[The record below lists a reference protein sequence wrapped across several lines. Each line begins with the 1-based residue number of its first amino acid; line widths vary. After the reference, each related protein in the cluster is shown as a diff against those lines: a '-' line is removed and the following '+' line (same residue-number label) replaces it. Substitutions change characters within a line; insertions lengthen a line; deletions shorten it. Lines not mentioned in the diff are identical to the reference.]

1 MALGTVCKNTETQEN
16 EAWIIAGPTDGST
29 NIVHHDNNN
38 NYQLLTGVDDQYGAG
53 YTGITCCCKPLFN
66 PATGLLTVDCA
77 CTTSTCVDIDTLDNS
92 GLNHPVL
99 FQMYDSVNSELINKL
114 GKSTSVMFNP
124 NCYVCNDPD
133 TGAQICKPVLYVS
146 TICSDEYL
154 GIAEPIS
161 YVNSLP
167 VKPENK
173 IYGIQESD
181 TITSMTI
188 KTLARTYFDFD
199 STNNVYIPKQN
210 LIETDITIGL
220 STDVDIQTINS
231 SFTEV
236 NGSIVV
242 TPETTASGT
251 LTLQRFYAGE
261 STSCNY
267 FKLGS
272 GDGGSGTVEIN
283 RQSYTGYKL
292 VASDANGEN
301 LRISGPTVTADD
313 HNFNI
318 NISCT
323 GSTFTECKSGV
334 KHSVYVGCDTTH
346 CSNVEQWQDI
356 IRDKVETNGTFTCT
370 TKSSSGIS
378 TCVKHYDNVNS
389 VREITSYNCKETDVL
404 SAYDSYSQIKS
415 TSDRTEIKNGDAN
428 SASSISTNVCV
439 NPDNNP
445 DTWINQ
451 ESFIENAG
459 TTKCIQTQLLPKCDK
474 PIWSSYFIT
483 DSSGTSL
490 NHSNVAFCCDGKVY
504 VNCDSTK
511 GWKCLLNEDDIPDAT
526 TICPSDTNC
535 EFPLTFY
542 DYDNTTFL
550 TSCNGKLTYNPGTNT
565 VEMGS
570 GVNGKI
576 HQTSCQ
582 TVGNGKS
589 TNELIFCESGLFAMK
604 QCYDCSSWSQYVSDA
619 QISEY
624 EGRIRLY
631 VHANHVQ
638 SVQGSTTCADI
649 SGGST
654 RIEYN
659 SGNNYYRV
667 CGNHYESGAG
677 MYLRTC
683 NGMSSSPYGQ
693 TFRACVNPDDRC
705 PNPETFSYSYCDSI
719 RCTAFKL
726 CNYDGKMY
734 VNCDSTKGWKCLL
747 NEDEASS
754 GGTYISWTNPTTSS
768 VNSLTTE
775 NGIVGQ
781 SYGSVNIAKPG
792 VGCFY
797 LDDNCVIVD
806 KTNVGSLQINSDGIN
821 LDTTGGTL
829 GLDQNGNVTLAAKT
843 GCPGGAIFANRFSTD
858 GTASISVGNNNE
870 LNITPG
876 SGTTTWINYRG
887 GSTEL
892 NIGNGNANLGT
903 LHAASVDAT
912 LAGRIS
918 MACGYCATDCS
929 FMPYSGACGV
939 YGMGAGEW
947 GHFLTFSHGN
957 FDSYYGTAVKVPF
970 IENDRWTWRTR
981 NNGTLGGIYE
991 LLDNRGNQAINGA
1004 VCYALGD
1011 VAAGT
1016 NAAFVKGSSY
1026 TTEVGYVG
1034 GAYLGHLNAN
1044 YDGYWGFAT
1053 VGFYNAET
1061 GALTPNICMGR
1072 GGHTWF
1078 NQTTFAPNAHVDTCL
1093 YGPYGKI
1100 DFATNN
1106 RIEIEPTAG
1115 SGGAVMWG
1123 PGQCGY
1129 FFVDGAGT
1137 PHVSPGSGNFSVHG
1151 NEMVDNSLYVCG
1163 TPYKLKSGAWCPL
1176 TSNDEVVPVT
1186 TANGTTFQDNANH
1199 TWFERHYGG
1208 HTSAQVVLGNDDA
1221 HIYGGN
1227 GTCNASVFAGGEGA
1241 YIISSSQTSRRELT
1255 VTPTD
1260 VSINADGLGSIYLEN
1275 GHCDTTYQGMLEPPS
1290 DTYIMDMD
1298 LFTTPRNMIA
1308 PIAGSTACL
1317 GWGTTVSEYV
1327 GKITMSGNATT
1338 GGVAMIEFAAASSNL
1353 ASNPIMGTIFYRAVD
1368 YSGQGKWT
1376 WLEIGRSLNT

>member
-1 MALGTVCKNTETQEN
+1 MAFGTVCKNTETQEN

-53 YTGITCCCKPLFN
+53 YTGITSCCKPLFN

-92 GLNHPVL
+92 GVNHPVL
-99 FQMYDSVNSELINKL
+99 FQMYDAVNSELINKL

-133 TGAQICKPVLYVS
+133 TGAQVCKPVLYVS

-199 STNNVYIPKQN
+199 STNNVYVPKQN
-210 LIETDITIGL
+210 LIETDLAIGL

-231 SFTEV
+231 SFTEI
-236 NGSIVV
+236 NGSITV

-313 HNFNI
+313 NNFSLT
-318 NISCT
+318 ISCT
-323 GSTFTECKSGV
+323 NGTLTECKSGERGFV
-334 KHSVYVGCDTTH
+334 QVGCDLTH
-346 CSNVEQWQDI
+346 YSYAEQMRGRIYDRVENDGTFSCTSKFASVIDECVKSGDNINSVNEKTCSN
-356 IRDKVETNGTFTCT
+356 
-370 TKSSSGIS
+370 
-378 TCVKHYDNVNS
+378 
-389 VREITSYNCKETDVL
+389 CKDMVVYG
-404 SAYDSYSQIKS
+404 AFGCSQFKA
-415 TSDRTEIKNGDAN
+415 TSDKTEIKTYNPN
-428 SASSISTNVCV
+428 FTSSISTNVTGGY
-439 NPDNNP
+439 DDP

-451 ESFIENAG
+451 ESYINAAG

-474 PIWSSYFIT
+474 PLWSSYFVT
-483 DSSGTSL
+483 DSSGTTL

-504 VNCDSTK
+504 VHCDDTK

-550 TSCNGKLTYNPGTNT
+550 TSCDGKLTYNPGTNT

-619 QISEY
+619 QISEC

-631 VHANHVQ
+631 VHANYVQ
-638 SVQGSTTCADI
+638 SARGSTTCADI
-649 SGGST
+649 SGGYT

-659 SGNNYYRV
+659 TGNNYCRV
-667 CGNHYESGAG
+667 CGTHNENGAG

-693 TFRACVNPDDRC
+693 TFRACVEADSDC
-705 PNPETFSYSYCDSI
+705 PNPETFTYAFCDGTRNS
-719 RCTAFKL
+719 AVKL
-726 CNYDGKMY
+726 CNCDGKMY

-754 GGTYISWTNPTTSS
+754 GGTYISWTNPTTSC
-768 VNSLTTE
+768 VNSITTE
-775 NGIVGQ
+775 NSIVGQ
-781 SYGSVNIAKPG
+781 SYGSINLAIPG
-792 VGCFY
+792 CAEFY
-797 LDDNCVIVD
+797 ADATYMTVD
-806 KTNVGSLQINSDGIN
+806 KKNIGSLQIRNDGVC
-821 LDTTGGTL
+821 LDTLGGTL
-829 GLDQNGNVTLAAKT
+829 HLDQSGNVTLATKA
-843 GCPGGAIFANRFSTD
+843 GCPGG
-858 GTASISVGNNNE
+858 
-870 LNITPG
+870 NIYACTV
-876 SGTTTWINYRG
+876 
-887 GSTEL
+887 
-892 NIGNGNANLGT
+892 
-903 LHAASVDAT
+903 HATYLD
-912 LAGRIS
+912 GRIS
-918 MACGYCATDCS
+918 MANGYCAVDCS
-929 FMPYSGACGV
+929 FMPYSGTCGV
-939 YGMGAGEW
+939 YGMCEGCW
-947 GHFLTFSHGN
+947 SHYLTFSHGN
-957 FDSYYGTAVKVPF
+957 FDSYYGTAVRVPF
-970 IENDRWTWRTR
+970 WDYDRWVWRTR
-981 NNGTLGGIYE
+981 NNGALGEIHE
-991 LLDNRGNQAINGA
+991 LLDNRGGQT
-1004 VCYALGD
+1004 VCGPTTYCRGD
-1011 VAAGT
+1011 TAAG
-1016 NAAFVKGSSY
+1016 NNMAYILGSNS
-1026 TTEVGYVG
+1026 TTGAGYNG

-1061 GALTPNICMGR
+1061 GAVTPNICMGR
-1072 GGHTWF
+1072 EGYTWF

-1106 RIEIEPTAG
+1106 RIEIEPAAG
-1115 SGGAVMWG
+1115 SGGSVMWG

-1129 FFVDGAGT
+1129 FFINSLGEPSVYPNHGT
-1137 PHVSPGSGNFSVHG
+1137 NFVVAG
-1151 NEMVDNSLYVCG
+1151 NEVVNTLYVCE
-1163 TPYKLKSGAWCPL
+1163 TPYKLKNGAWCPL
-1176 TSNDEVVPVT
+1176 AVADEVVPVS
-1186 TANGTTFQDNANH
+1186 TANGTSFIDNASN
-1199 TWFERHYGG
+1199 TYFERWYGG
-1208 HTSAQVVLGNDDA
+1208 HVASQVVMGNSA
-1221 HIYGGN
+1221 SYLYGSN
-1227 GTCNASVFAGGEGA
+1227 GTTVSSAYAGGDCA
-1241 YIISSSQTSRRELT
+1241 YLRSITPNVSERDFI
-1255 VTPTD
+1255 VTPSD
-1260 VSINADGLGSIYLEN
+1260 VYITASGLSPLHFAN
-1275 GHCDTTYQGMLEPPS
+1275 GGCDTTYQGMTMGNPGAHIMGNMVPKNIVIPVASTGGS
-1290 DTYIMDMD
+1290 D
-1298 LFTTPRNMIA
+1298 LGNGQMI
-1308 PIAGSTACL
+1308 CD
-1317 GWGTTVSEYV
+1317 YV
-1327 GKITMSGNATT
+1327 GTIVVYETGHAIFNWAANNVNGQSSIGMMS
-1338 GGVAMIEFAAASSNL
+1338 
-1353 ASNPIMGTIFYRAVD
+1353 YRATNVN
-1368 YSGQGKWT
+1368 GT
-1376 WLEIGRSLNT
+1376 WVWNTERGFSY

>member
-1 MALGTVCKNTETQEN
+1 MAFGTVCKNTETQEN

-38 NYQLLTGVDDQYGAG
+38 NYQLLTGIDDQYGAG

-92 GLNHPVL
+92 GVNHPVL

-181 TITSMTI
+181 TISSMTI

-210 LIETDITIGL
+210 LIETDLTIGL

-283 RQSYTGYKL
+283 RQSYSGYKL

-313 HNFNI
+313 NNFSLT
-318 NISCT
+318 ISCT
-323 GSTFTECKSGV
+323 NETLTECKSGERGFV
-334 KHSVYVGCDTTH
+334 QVGCDLTH
-346 CSNVEQWQDI
+346 YSYAEQTRVRIYDRVEND
-356 IRDKVETNGTFTCT
+356 GTFSCT
-370 TKSSSGIS
+370 SKFASVID
-378 TCVKHYDNVNS
+378 TCVKSGDNINS
-389 VREITSYNCKETDVL
+389 VNEKTCSGCKEINVYG
-404 SAYDSYSQIKS
+404 AFGCSQFKS
-415 TSDRTEIKNGDAN
+415 TSDKTEIENVDLRTG
-428 SASSISTNVCV
+428 STSSISTNVSSGSE
-439 NPDNNP
+439 PDT
-445 DTWINQ
+445 TWINQ
-451 ESFIENAG
+451 ESYIIDSG
-459 TTKCIQTQLLPKCDK
+459 TTKCVQTQLLPKCDK

-490 NHSNVAFCCDGKVY
+490 NNSNVAFCCDGKVY

-526 TICPSDTNC
+526 TICPSDTNFG
-535 EFPLTFY
+535 FPLTFY

-565 VEMGS
+565 VEMGDS
-570 GVNGKI
+570 ADGMIKQ
-576 HQTSCQ
+576 HSCQ
-582 TVGNGKS
+582 PAKNGRS
-589 TNELIFCESGLFAMK
+589 DNEIFFRKEGPLTIRQS
-604 QCYDCSSWSQYVSDA
+604 YDCSNV
-619 QISEY
+619 
-624 EGRIRLY
+624 
-631 VHANHVQ
+631 
-638 SVQGSTTCADI
+638 I
-649 SGGST
+649 SGLICEASITECKGCIELCAHEESTQNYGSFT
-654 RIEYN
+654 RTNIAGGSIGICYS
-659 SGNNYYRV
+659 SGNNY
-667 CGNHYESGAG
+667 CHINGCHFENGGG
-677 MYLRTC
+677 MRICTTC
-683 NGMSSSPYGQ
+683 AMGSSTYGQ
-693 TFRACVNPDDRC
+693 DFRVAVMSDTDC
-705 PNPETFSYSYCDSI
+705 PNPESFSYSYCDSI

-734 VNCDSTKGWKCLL
+734 VNCDSNKGWKCLL

-754 GGTYISWTNPTTSS
+754 GGTYISWTNPTTSC

-781 SYGSVNIAKPG
+781 SYGTINIAKPG

-797 LDDNCVIVD
+797 LDDNCIIVD
-806 KTNVGSLQINSDGIN
+806 KTNVGSLQINSGGIN

-829 GLDQNGNVTLAAKT
+829 GLDQNGNVTLAVKT
-843 GCPGGAIFANRFSTD
+843 GCPGGALIANRFTSD
-858 GTASISVGNNNE
+858 GSASISVGYTNE
-870 LNITPG
+870 FNITPA
-876 SGTTTWINYRG
+876 SGTATWINYRG
-887 GSTEL
+887 GANEVY
-892 NIGNGNANLGT
+892 IGNGDASNNGWGT
-903 LHAASVDAT
+903 LHAALVDSPYFT
-912 LAGRIS
+912 GRIS
-918 MACGYCATDCS
+918 MACGYCASDCS
-929 FMPYSGACGV
+929 FMPYSGTCGV
-939 YGMGAGEW
+939 YGMGAGNW

-970 IENDRWTWRTR
+970 FENDRWTWRTL
-981 NNGTLGGIYE
+981 NNGTLGGVYE
-991 LLDNRGNQAINGA
+991 LLDNKGNQAVYGA
-1004 VCYALGD
+1004 VCYAMGET
-1011 VAAGT
+1011 AAGT
-1016 NAAFVKGSSY
+1016 NTAFVKGSSY
-1026 TTEVGYVG
+1026 TTTAGYNG

-1061 GALTPNICMGR
+1061 GAVTPNICMAREGYVF
-1072 GGHTWF
+1072 F
-1078 NQTTFAPNAHVDTCL
+1078 NNGISSTNAHVDTCL

-1106 RIEIEPTAG
+1106 RIEIEPAAG

-1129 FFVDGAGT
+1129 FFINSSGEPSVYPNPGT
-1137 PHVSPGSGNFSVHG
+1137 NFVVAG
-1151 NEMVDNSLYVCG
+1151 NEVVNTLYVCE

-1176 TSNDEVVPVT
+1176 TSADEVVPVT
-1186 TANGTTFQDNANH
+1186 TANGTCFIDNVNN
-1199 TWFERHYGG
+1199 TYFERWYGG
-1208 HTSAQVVLGNDDA
+1208 HVASQVVMGNSDA
-1221 HIYGGN
+1221 YLYAGD
-1227 GTCNASVFAGGEGA
+1227 GTNSSDVMAQAGYTRFRA
-1241 YIISSSQTSRRELT
+1241 SSQTSQRCLF
-1255 VTPTD
+1255 VTAND
-1260 VSINADGLGSIYLEN
+1260 VYITATGLASLHFAN
-1275 GHCDTTYQGMLEPPS
+1275 GGCDTTYQGMTMGNPNAFILANMAPQNIIIPVASSGSTDLGNGFSIS
-1290 DTYIMDMD
+1290 DYVGTIVMSADTCRALFNFAGIMGGNPVIGTYEYKA
-1298 LFTTPRNMIA
+1298 TN
-1308 PIAGSTACL
+1308 IAGTWVWTPEK
-1317 GWGTTVSEYV
+1317 G
-1327 GKITMSGNATT
+1327 IT
-1338 GGVAMIEFAAASSNL
+1338 
-1353 ASNPIMGTIFYRAVD
+1353 
-1368 YSGQGKWT
+1368 Q
-1376 WLEIGRSLNT
+1376 

>member
-1 MALGTVCKNTETQEN
+1 MAFGTVCKNTETQEN

-38 NYQLLTGVDDQYGAG
+38 NYQLLTGIDDQYGAG

-92 GLNHPVL
+92 GVNHPVL

-146 TICSDEYL
+146 SICSDEYL

-181 TITSMTI
+181 TISSMTI

-210 LIETDITIGL
+210 LIETDLTIGL

-283 RQSYTGYKL
+283 RQSYSGYKL

-318 NISCT
+318 NINCT
-323 GSTFTECKSGV
+323 GSTLTECKSGV
-334 KHSVYVGCDTTH
+334 KHSVYVGCDSTH

-404 SAYDSYSQIKS
+404 GAYDSYSQIKS

-428 SASSISTNVCV
+428 SASSISTNITA
-439 NPDNNP
+439 NPDDNP
-445 DTWINQ
+445 EPWINQ
-451 ESFIENAG
+451 ESYIEKSG
-459 TTKCIQTQLLPKCDK
+459 TIKCIQTQLLPKCDK
-474 PIWSSYFIT
+474 PIWSTYHATT
-483 DSSGTSL
+483 DSGTTWNTS
-490 NHSNVAFCCDGKVY
+490 SVAFCCDGKVY

-511 GWKCLLNEDDIPDAT
+511 GWKCLLNEDDVPDAT

-542 DYDNTTFL
+542 DYTNTTFL

-565 VEMGS
+565 VEVGS
-570 GVNGKI
+570 GVTGKI
-576 HQTSCQ
+576 HHTSCQ
-582 TVGNGKS
+582 PVGNGKS
-589 TNELIFCESGLFAMK
+589 TNELIFCEGGLFTMK
-604 QCYDCSSWSQYVSDA
+604 QVYDCSSWSQYVSDA
-619 QISEY
+619 QISEC
-624 EGRIRLY
+624 EGRIWLY
-631 VHANHVQ
+631 AHAKHVQ
-638 SVQGSTTCADI
+638 SVQGSTTCAEI
-649 SGGST
+649 SGGAT
-654 RIEYN
+654 RIDY
-659 SGNNYYRV
+659 STGNNYCRV
-667 CGNHYESGAG
+667 CGAHYESGAG

-683 NGMSSSPYGQ
+683 GVMGSFGQ
-693 TFRACVNPDDRC
+693 TFRACVNPDSQC
-705 PNPETFSYSYCDSI
+705 PNPESFSYSYYDSI
-719 RCTAFKL
+719 RTTAFKL

-734 VNCDSTKGWKCLL
+734 VNCDSNKGWKCLL

-754 GGTYISWTNPTTSS
+754 GGTYISWTNPTTSC

-781 SYGSVNIAKPG
+781 SYGTINIAKPG

-797 LDDNCVIVD
+797 LDDNCIMVD
-806 KTNVGSLQINSDGIN
+806 KTNVGSLQINSGGIN

-829 GLDQNGNVTLAAKT
+829 GLDQNGNVTLAVKT
-843 GCPGGAIFANRFSTD
+843 GCPGGALIANRFTSD
-858 GTASISVGNNNE
+858 GTASISAQFTNE
-870 LNITPG
+870 LNITPA

-887 GSTEL
+887 GANEVY
-892 NIGNGNANLGT
+892 IGNGDASNNGWGI
-903 LHAASVDAT
+903 LHAALVDSPYF
-912 LAGRIS
+912 AGRIS
-918 MACGYCATDCS
+918 MACGYCAVDCS
-929 FMPYSGACGV
+929 FMPYSGTCGV
-939 YGMGAGEW
+939 YGMCEGCW
-947 GHFLTFSHGN
+947 SHYLTFSHGN
-957 FDSYYGTAVKVPF
+957 FDSYYGTAVRVPF
-970 IENDRWTWRTR
+970 WDNDRWVWRTR
-981 NNGTLGGIYE
+981 NNGALGGIHE
-991 LLDNRGNQAINGA
+991 LLDNTGNQAVFGA
-1004 VCYALGD
+1004 VCYALP
-1011 VAAGT
+1011 ATAEGT
-1016 NAAFVKGSSY
+1016 NLAFVKGSNTTTSY
-1026 TTEVGYVG
+1026 GYNG
-1034 GAYLGHLNAN
+1034 GAYLGHYNPA
-1044 YDGYWGFAT
+1044 YDGRWGFAT

-1061 GALTPNICMGR
+1061 GALTPNICMAREGYVF
-1072 GGHTWF
+1072 F
-1078 NQTTFAPNAHVDTCL
+1078 NNGISSTNARVDTCL

-1106 RIEIEPTAG
+1106 RIEIEPIAG

-1129 FFVDGAGT
+1129 FFIDSRGEPYVYPNPGT
-1137 PHVSPGSGNFSVHG
+1137 NFVVAG
-1151 NEMVDNSLYVCG
+1151 NEVVNTLYVCE
-1163 TPYKLKSGAWCPL
+1163 TPYKLKNGAWCPL
-1176 TSNDEVVPVT
+1176 AVADEVVPVSTANGAHFIDNANNTYFERCYGGHVAGQLVMGNENAYAYGSDGT
-1186 TANGTTFQDNANH
+1186 TAN
-1199 TWFERHYGG
+1199 
-1208 HTSAQVVLGNDDA
+1208 VVMA
-1221 HIYGGN
+1221 GGN
-1227 GTCNASVFAGGEGA
+1227 FACLCSTTPNVSE
-1241 YIISSSQTSRRELT
+1241 RVLK
-1255 VTPTD
+1255 VTPND
-1260 VSINADGLGSIYLEN
+1260 VYITATGLSPLHFAN
-1275 GHCDTTYQGMLEPPS
+1275 GNCDTTYNGFTIGNPNAF
-1290 DTYIMDMD
+1290 IMAN
-1298 LFTTPRNMIA
+1298 TA
-1308 PIAGSTACL
+1308 PQNIVIPVASSGSTDIGGGQIL
-1317 GWGTTVSEYV
+1317 TDYV
-1327 GKITMSGNATT
+1327 GTIVMSADTCRALFNFAGILGGNPVIGTYEYKAANIDGTWIWTPERGIT
-1338 GGVAMIEFAAASSNL
+1338 
-1353 ASNPIMGTIFYRAVD
+1353 
-1368 YSGQGKWT
+1368 Q
-1376 WLEIGRSLNT
+1376 